1 MNETIK
7 EQIREQL
14 SVLTESQILR
24 NSNRILET
32 NNVNS
37 IENAKNLIEAK
48 MKALMMDLVI
58 LEEAEHIQDMQDMG
72 MID

>member
-14 SVLTESQILR
+14 SVLDESQILC
-24 NSNRILET
+24 NANRVIKE
-32 NNVNS
+32 NDVNS

-58 LEEAEHIQDMQDMG
+58 LEEAEHIQDLQDMG

>member
-14 SVLTESQILR
+14 SVLNESQILR
-24 NSNRILET
+24 NAKSIIKD

-37 IENAKNLIEAK
+37 IENAKHLINAK

-58 LEEAEHIQDMQDMG
+58 LEEAEHIQDMQDME
-72 MID
+72 MVD

>member
-24 NSNRILET
+24 NANRIIKE
-32 NNVNS
+32 NDVNS
-37 IENAKNLIEAK
+37 IENAKNLVEAK

-58 LEEAEHIQDMQDMG
+58 LEEAEHIQDMQDME

>member
-14 SVLTESQILR
+14 SVLDESQILC

>member
-7 EQIREQL
+7 EQIRERL

-24 NSNRILET
+24 NAKHIMKDND
-32 NNVNS
+32 VNS
-37 IENAKNLIEAK
+37 FENAKNLIKAK
-48 MKALMMDLVI
+48 MKALMMDLVM

>member
-14 SVLTESQILR
+14 SVLDESQILR

-58 LEEAEHIQDMQDMG
+58 LEEAEHIQDLQDMG

>member
-14 SVLTESQILR
+14 SVLTESQILH

-37 IENAKNLIEAK
+37 IENAKHLINAK

-58 LEEAEHIQDMQDMG
+58 LEEAEHIQDMQDIG
-72 MID
+72 VTD

>member
-24 NSNRILET
+24 NFNQILET

-37 IENAKNLIEAK
+37 IENAKHLINAK
-48 MKALMMDLVI
+48 IKALMMDLVI
-58 LEEAEHIQDMQDMG
+58 LEEAEHIQDLQDMG

>member
-14 SVLTESQILR
+14 SVLDESQILR
-24 NSNRILET
+24 NANRVIKE
-32 NNVNS
+32 NDVNS
-37 IENAKNLIEAK
+37 IENAKNLVEAK

-58 LEEAEHIQDMQDMG
+58 LEEAEHIQDMQDME

>member
-7 EQIREQL
+7 EQIREHL
-14 SVLTESQILR
+14 SILNESQILR
-24 NSNRILET
+24 NANRIIKE
-32 NNVNS
+32 NDVNS
-37 IENAKNLIEAK
+37 IENAKYLVEAK
-48 MKALMMDLVI
+48 MEALMMDLVI

>member
-14 SVLTESQILR
+14 SVLTNSHIFR
-24 NSNRILET
+24 NAKHIMKD

-37 IENAKNLIEAK
+37 IENAKYIINAK
-48 MKALMMDLVI
+48 IKALMMDLFI
-58 LEEAEHIQDMQDMG
+58 LEEAEHNQDMQDMG

>member
-1 MNETIK
+1 MNKTIK

-14 SVLTESQILR
+14 SVLNESQIFR
-24 NSNRILET
+24 NANRIIKE
-32 NNVNS
+32 NDVNS
-37 IENAKNLIEAK
+37 IENAKNLVEAN
-48 MKALMMDLVI
+48 MKALMMDLII

>member
-1 MNETIK
+1 MNKTIK
-7 EQIREQL
+7 EQIREHL
-14 SVLTESQILR
+14 SILDESQILR